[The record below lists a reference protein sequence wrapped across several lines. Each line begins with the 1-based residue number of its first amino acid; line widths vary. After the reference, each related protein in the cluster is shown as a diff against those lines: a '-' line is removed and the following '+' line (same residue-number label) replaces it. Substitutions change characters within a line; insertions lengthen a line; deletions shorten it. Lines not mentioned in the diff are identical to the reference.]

1 MKLQALLD
9 TKQVIDLDTLTADI
23 ELVQQI
29 QVRLKDLGLLLASDI
44 DGFWG
49 RITNTAL
56 AEFCKV
62 ANLDSMQTG
71 KFGPTFA
78 KKLIEMRQLVVDK
91 FLTEADYQNAAQRL
105 GVNVATVKTVTKVE
119 SDGSGFLSSGRP
131 KILFERHL
139 FYDVTNGEFAD
150 GYPDICNYNPGGYK
164 GGEVEWDRLN
174 NAARLDRAAALRST
188 SWGLFQILGENF
200 ELCGFS
206 SVEAYVMTVN
216 RSEGEQLKAFVSFV
230 INNDLV
236 QYVRDRDW
244 AQFARYYNG
253 PDFAINQ
260 YDIKLAAAYEEF
272 SSGIVTA

>member
-1 MKLQALLD
+1 MKLQAIAD
-9 TKQVIDLDTLTADI
+9 TKQVIDLDTLTADT

-49 RITNTAL
+49 QITKAAL
-56 AEFCKV
+56 TEFCKI

-78 KKLIEMRQLVVDK
+78 KKLIEMRQLVTDK

-105 GVNVATVKTVTKVE
+105 GVNVATVKTVTRVE
-119 SDGSGFLSSGRP
+119 SDGSGFLASGRP

-139 FYDVTNGEFAD
+139 FYDATNGEFAD
-150 GYPDICNYNPGGYK
+150 GYPDICNYDPGGYT
-164 GGEVEWDRLN
+164 GGDAEWDRLN
-174 NAARLDRAAALRST
+174 KAAQLDRSAALRSA

-200 ELCGFS
+200 QLCGFS
-206 SVEAYVMTVN
+206 SVEAYVMAMN

-244 AQFARYYNG
+244 ANFARYYNG

-260 YDIKLAAAYEEF
+260 YDIKLAAAYTEF